1 MRGAGI
7 MHMLEH
13 DFRNF
18 FRYKW
23 WLVGLVS
30 MNLADLF
37 IMAIVYDN
45 MLDESI
51 KSQIGSYFNFFAPGL
66 VVTGLF
72 ASAFMI
78 GREINMER
86 RREVHHYMLSLPMT
100 RFELAMG
107 RVLSGGLRGMFYMSP
122 LLATCFL
129 FLGLPS
135 IGQFLLILLVLFFL
149 ATGISGL
156 SIAIAVS
163 TSSLEKFITARGL
176 VYYTLFFCSS
186 VFYPLSIIQDLGAT
200 GKFPS
205 FLVTLAE
212 VNPLSNA
219 SDMIRSF
226 LLNSS
231 AFSFSWNMVIDVVV
245 FSGIFT
251 FCAAFAYMKII
262 ERK

>member
-1 MRGAGI
+1 MKAI
-7 MHMLEH
+7 LHMLEH

-23 WLVGLVS
+23 WLVGLIS

-37 IMAIVYDN
+37 IMAVVYNN
-45 MLDESI
+45 MLSSAV
-51 KSQIGSYFNFFAPGL
+51 KSQIGNYFNFFAPGL
-66 VVTGLF
+66 AVTGLF

-100 RFELAMG
+100 RIELAVG
-107 RVLSGGLRGMFYMSP
+107 RVLSGGLRGLVYMSP
-122 LLATCFL
+122 LLLTCFIFLGFPTVWQFLVILGVL
-129 FLGLPS
+129 FL
-135 IGQFLLILLVLFFL
+135 L
-149 ATGISGL
+149 AIGISGL
-156 SIAIAVS
+156 SISIAVS

-186 VFYPLSIIQDLGAT
+186 VFYPLSLIQDLGA
-200 GKFPS
+200 KNQFPWV
-205 FLVTLAE
+205 LVILAE

-226 LLNSS
+226 LLPGYP
-231 AFSFSWNMVIDVVV
+231 SFSYMSLLSVVV
-245 FSGIFT
+245 FSIFFLLLAT
-251 FCAAFAYMKII
+251 FAYIKII
-262 ERK
+262 ERA

>member
-1 MRGAGI
+1 MGI
-7 MHMLEH
+7 VRMMEH

-23 WLVGLVS
+23 WLVGLIS

-37 IMAIVYDN
+37 IMAIVYNN
-45 MLDESI
+45 MLDKTISAE
-51 KSQIGSYFNFFAPGL
+51 IGGYFKFFAPGL
-66 VVTGLF
+66 AVTGLF

-122 LLATCFL
+122 LLATCFI

-135 IGQFLLILLVLFFL
+135 FGQLLLILLVLFFL

-186 VFYPLSIIQDLGAT
+186 VFYPLSLIQELGAT
-200 GKFPS
+200 GRFPS

-212 VNPLSNA
+212 INPLSSA

-226 LLNSS
+226 LLPYPT
-231 AFSFSWNMVIDVVV
+231 FSWTMVINVVI
-245 FSGIFT
+245 FSVVFT
-251 FCAAFAYMKII
+251 FCAVFAYMKII
-262 ERK
+262 ERH

>member
-1 MRGAGI
+1 MRGRGI
-7 MHMLEH
+7 VHILEH

-23 WLVGLVS
+23 WLVGLIS

-37 IMAIVYDN
+37 IMAIIYN
-45 MLDESI
+45 GMLNPEAKI
-51 KSQIGSYFNFFAPGL
+51 KSYFNFFAPGL
-66 VVTGLF
+66 AVTGLF

-100 RFELAMG
+100 RLELAIG
-107 RVLSGGLRGMFYMSP
+107 RVLSGGLRGMLYMSP
-122 LLATCFL
+122 LLATCFI
-129 FLGLPS
+129 FLGLPT
-135 IGQFLLILLVLFFL
+135 IGQFLLILVVMFFL

-186 VFYPLSIIQDLGAT
+186 VFYPLSLIQSLGKD
-200 GKFPS
+200 GKFPAA
-205 FLVTLAE
+205 LVTLAE
-212 VNPLSNA
+212 INPLTVA

-226 LLNSS
+226 LLGDPE
-231 AFSFSWNMVIDVVV
+231 FSPVMIVNVLV
-245 FSGIFT
+245 FSVIFT
-251 FCAAFAYMKII
+251 FSAAFAYMKII

>member
-1 MRGAGI
+1 MKGVLYL
-7 MHMLEH
+7 LEH

-37 IMAIVYDN
+37 IMAIVYN
-45 MLDESI
+45 RMLDPKLTSEI
-51 KSQIGSYFNFFAPGL
+51 KGYFNFFAPGL
-66 VVTGLF
+66 AVTGLF

-100 RFELAMG
+100 RLELAIG
-107 RVLSGGLRGMFYMSP
+107 RVLSGGLRGMLYMSP
-122 LLATCFL
+122 LLATCFF
-129 FLGLPS
+129 FLGLPN
-135 IGQFLLILLVLFFL
+135 IWQFLLILAVMFFL
-149 ATGISGL
+149 AIGISGL

-176 VYYTLFFCSS
+176 VYYILFFCSS
-186 VFYPLSIIQDLGAT
+186 VFYPLSLIQQLGQD
-200 GKFPS
+200 GKFPMA
-205 FLVTLAE
+205 LVTLAE
-212 VNPLSNA
+212 INPLSKA

-226 LLNSS
+226 LLGPPFE
-231 AFSFSWNMVIDVVV
+231 FSFMSLISVLI
-245 FSGIFT
+245 FSTIFT
-251 FCAAFAYMKII
+251 LGAAFAYMKII
-262 ERK
+262 ERT

>member
-1 MRGAGI
+1 MKGI
-7 MHMLEH
+7 IRMIEH

-18 FRYKW
+18 LRYKW

-37 IMAIVYDN
+37 IMAIIYNN
-45 MLDESI
+45 MINVEKVKI
-51 KSQIGSYFNFFAPGL
+51 TSYFNFFAPGL
-66 VVTGLF
+66 TVTGLF

-100 RFELAMG
+100 RLELALG
-107 RVLSGGLRGMFYMSP
+107 RVLSGGLRGMVYMSP
-122 LLATCFL
+122 LLLTCFL
-129 FLGLPS
+129 FLGFPNVWQL
-135 IGQFLLILLVLFFL
+135 LLILAVLFLL
-149 ATGISGL
+149 ALGISGL

-186 VFYPLSIIQDLGAT
+186 VFYPLSLIEDLGKD
-200 GKFPS
+200 GKFPAI
-205 FLVTLAE
+205 LVTLAE
-212 VNPLSNA
+212 LNPLSIA
-219 SDMIRSF
+219 SDMIRNF
-226 LLNSS
+226 LLGEPPFSYFLLLNVL
-231 AFSFSWNMVIDVVV
+231 AFSA
-245 FSGIFT
+245 IFT
-251 FCAAFAYMKII
+251 FGAAFAYMKII

>member
-1 MRGAGI
+1 MGVVHI
-7 MHMLEH
+7 LEH

-23 WLVGLVS
+23 WLVGLIS

-37 IMAIVYDN
+37 IMAVIYN
-45 MLDESI
+45 RMLNPQVEQQI
-51 KSQIGSYFNFFAPGL
+51 KSYFNFFAPGL
-66 VVTGLF
+66 AVTGLF

-100 RFELAMG
+100 RLELAIG
-107 RVLSGGLRGMFYMSP
+107 RVLSGGLRGMVYMSP
-122 LLATCFL
+122 LLATCFV
-129 FLGLPS
+129 FLGLPT
-135 IGQFLLILLVLFFL
+135 IDQFLLILGVLFLL

-186 VFYPLSIIQDLGAT
+186 VFYPLSLIQELGRD
-200 GKFPS
+200 GKFPTV
-205 FLVTLAE
+205 LVTLAE
-212 VNPLSNA
+212 VNPLSSA

-226 LLNSS
+226 LLGYP
-231 AFSFSWNMVIDVVV
+231 SFSPSMILNVLV
-245 FSGIFT
+245 FSAIFT
-251 FCAAFAYMKII
+251 FSAAFAYMKII

>member
-1 MRGAGI
+1 MI
-7 MHMLEH
+7 KSILHILEH

-23 WLVGLVS
+23 WLVGLIS

-37 IMAIVYDN
+37 IMAIIYNN
-45 MLDESI
+45 MLSAQAGI
-51 KSQIGSYFNFFAPGL
+51 SNYFNFFAPGL
-66 VVTGLF
+66 AVTGLF

-100 RFELAMG
+100 RLELAIG
-107 RVLSGGLRGMFYMSP
+107 RVLSGGLRGMLYMTP
-122 LLATCFL
+122 LLITCFVFVGFPSIWQL
-129 FLGLPS
+129 FLILAVL
-135 IGQFLLILLVLFFL
+135 FLLAI
-149 ATGISGL
+149 GISGL

-186 VFYPLSIIQDLGAT
+186 VFYPLSLIQDLGRE
-200 GKFPS
+200 GKFPA

-212 VNPLSNA
+212 INPLSTA
-219 SDMIRSF
+219 SDMIRYF
-226 LLNSS
+226 LLGSPPFFPSS
-231 AFSFSWNMVIDVVV
+231 LLNVLAFSA
-245 FSGIFT
+245 IFT
-251 FCAAFAYMKII
+251 FGAAFAYMKII
-262 ERK
+262 ERN

>member
-1 MRGAGI
+1 MKGI
-7 MHMLEH
+7 IRMVEH

-23 WLVGLVS
+23 WLVGLIS

-37 IMAIVYDN
+37 IMAIVYN
-45 MLDESI
+45 VILNQSLSTE
-51 KSQIGSYFNFFAPGL
+51 IGGYFNFFAPGL
-66 VVTGLF
+66 AVTGLF

-100 RFELAMG
+100 RLELAIG
-107 RVLSGGLRGMFYMSP
+107 RVLSGGLRGMLYMSP
-122 LLATCFL
+122 LLATCFVL
-129 FLGLPS
+129 LPHLPT
-135 IGQFLLILLVLFFL
+135 IPQFLLILAVLFLL
-149 ATGISGL
+149 AIGISGL

-186 VFYPLSIIQDLGAT
+186 VFYPLSLIEGLGDA
-200 GKFPS
+200 GKFPMV
-205 FLVTLAE
+205 LVTLARI
-212 VNPLSNA
+212 NPLTIA
-219 SDMIRSF
+219 SDMIRNFMLGYPSF
-226 LLNSS
+226 SPINLLSVL
-231 AFSFSWNMVIDVVV
+231 AFSA
-245 FSGIFT
+245 IFT
-251 FCAAFAYMKII
+251 FGAAFAYMKIL

>member
-1 MRGAGI
+1 MRGIGI
-7 MHMLEH
+7 VHILEH

-37 IMAIVYDN
+37 IMAIVYNN
-45 MLDESI
+45 MLDRAV
-51 KSQIGSYFNFFAPGL
+51 SQKIGGYFNFFAPGL
-66 VVTGLF
+66 AVTGLF

-100 RFELAMG
+100 RFELAIG
-107 RVLSGGLRGMFYMSP
+107 RVLSGGLRGMVYMSP
-122 LLATCFL
+122 LLATCFV
-129 FLGLPS
+129 FLGLPTLE
-135 IGQFLLILLVLFFL
+135 QFLLILLVLFLL

-186 VFYPLSIIQDLGAT
+186 VFYPLSLIRDLGST
-200 GKFPS
+200 GRFPS

-212 VNPLSNA
+212 VNPLSSA

-226 LLNSS
+226 LLHLPD
-231 AFSFSWNMVIDVVV
+231 FQFSWNMVANVAV

-262 ERK
+262 EH

>member
-1 MRGAGI
+1 MSAI
-7 MHMLEH
+7 LHIVEH

-23 WLVGLVS
+23 WLVGLIS

-37 IMAIVYDN
+37 IMAIVYN
-45 MLDESI
+45 QMLSSDVMKE
-51 KSQIGSYFNFFAPGL
+51 IGSYFNFFAPGL
-66 VVTGLF
+66 AVTGLF

-78 GREINMER
+78 GREVNMER

-100 RFELAMG
+100 RMELAIG
-107 RVLSGGLRGMFYMSP
+107 RVLSGGMRGMIYMSP
-122 LLATCFL
+122 LLLTCFIFLGFPTVWQLLVILAVL
-129 FLGLPS
+129 FL
-135 IGQFLLILLVLFFL
+135 L
-149 ATGISGL
+149 AIGISGL

-186 VFYPLSIIQDLGAT
+186 VFYPLSLIEDLGRD
-200 GKFPS
+200 GKFPAI
-205 FLVTLAE
+205 LVTLAE
-212 VNPLSNA
+212 VNPLSGA

-226 LLNSS
+226 LLPGYPP
-231 AFSFSWNMVIDVVV
+231 FSYASILNVVV
-245 FSGIFT
+245 FSAVFT
-251 FCAAFAYMKII
+251 FSAAFAYIKII

>member
-1 MRGAGI
+1 MRGKGI
-7 MHMLEH
+7 VHILEH

-37 IMAIVYDN
+37 IMAIIYN
-45 MLDESI
+45 RMLNTQVAIQI
-51 KSQIGSYFNFFAPGL
+51 KSYFNFFAPGL
-66 VVTGLF
+66 AVTGLF

-100 RFELAMG
+100 RLELAIG
-107 RVLSGGLRGMFYMSP
+107 RVLSGGLRGMLYMSP
-122 LLATCFL
+122 LLATCFI

-135 IGQFLLILLVLFFL
+135 LGQFLLILVILFLL

-186 VFYPLSIIQDLGAT
+186 VFYPLSIIQDLGRE
-200 GKFPS
+200 GKFPM

-212 VNPLSNA
+212 LNPLSSA

-226 LLNSS
+226 LLPEYM
-231 AFSFSWNMVIDVVV
+231 AFSYNWILNVLV
-245 FSGIFT
+245 FSAIFT
-251 FCAAFAYMKII
+251 FSAAFAYMKII

>member
-1 MRGAGI
+1 LAVVKAVLHI
-7 MHMLEH
+7 LEH

-23 WLVGLVS
+23 WLVGLIS

-37 IMAIVYDN
+37 IMAIVYN
-45 MLDESI
+45 RMISDEVAQ
-51 KSQIGSYFNFFAPGL
+51 QIRSYFNFFAPGL
-66 VVTGLF
+66 AVTGLF

-100 RFELAMG
+100 RLELAIG
-107 RVLSGGLRGMFYMSP
+107 RVLSGGLRGMLYMLP
-122 LLATCFL
+122 LLLTCFL
-129 FLGLPS
+129 FLGFPTIWQL
-135 IGQFLLILLVLFFL
+135 LLILAVLFLL
-149 ATGISGL
+149 AVGISGL

-186 VFYPLSIIQDLGAT
+186 VFYPLSLIQQLGRD
-200 GKFPS
+200 GKFPMI
-205 FLVTLAE
+205 LVTMAE
-212 VNPLSNA
+212 VNPLSSA
-219 SDMIRSF
+219 SDMIRYF
-226 LLNSS
+226 LLGYPPFYFTSIIN
-231 AFSFSWNMVIDVVV
+231 VLV
-245 FSGIFT
+245 FSAIFT
-251 FCAAFAYMKII
+251 FGAAFAYMKII